1 MIIKGKNEVFLRIPS
16 AMKKKNSYLDVN
28 TIILNDFTQKKMVF
42 KASCA
47 QGSCITPINSV
58 EGVLK

>member
-1 MIIKGKNEVFLRIPS
+1 MK
-16 AMKKKNSYLDVN
+16 KKKNSYQDVN
-28 TIILNDFTQKKMVF
+28 TIILNDFTHKKMVF

-47 QGSCITPINSV
+47 QGSCITPIYSV

>member
-1 MIIKGKNEVFLRIPS
+1 MK
-16 AMKKKNSYLDVN
+16 KKKNSYLDVN
-28 TIILNDFTQKKMVF
+28 TIILNDFTKKKMVF